1 LRLPENEP
9 VSSMMPGKVDPT
21 QVEALTMAC
30 AQGMGRDV
38 AIGIGAGLGQFELNV
53 YEPLIAYDM
62 LDSLRLLSDAMASF
76 SAHCIEGI
84 EANAVRIQALVES
97 SSMLVTALASPIGRD
112 RAAAIAKHAPREG
125 VSLRQ
130 AALSV
135 GGVSGSDFDRW
146 VDPRRIL
153 GAG

>member
-9 VSSMMPGKVDPT
+9 GSSMMSGKVDPT
-21 QVEALTMAC
+21 QVEALTMVR
-30 AQGMGRDV
+30 AQVMGHDV
-38 AIGIGAGLGQFELNV
+38 AIGIGAGLGQFELKV
-53 YEPLIAYDM
+53 YKPLIAYDM
-62 LDSLRLLSDAMASF
+62 LDSLRLLSDAMASC
-76 SAHCIEGI
+76 SARCLEGI
-84 EANAVRIQALVES
+84 EANAVRVQALVVS
-97 SSMLVTALASPIGRD
+97 SSMLVTALAPHIGHD

-135 GGVSGSDFDRW
+135 GGVSGSGFDRW
-146 VDPRRIL
+146 VDPRRML